1 MKNEIIEI
9 QTIADFDC
17 STEHEKMIA
26 YITSF
31 RLNLYNSGIH
41 CGPRAI
47 QDKFQDE
54 NLTPVPSI
62 STIARVLKN
71 QFLTNGRTGYY
82 QEDYPM

>member
-1 MKNEIIEI
+1 MKNKIIEI
-9 QTIADFDC
+9 NTVEEFDRL
-17 STEHEKMIA
+17 TKHEKMIV

-31 RLNLYNSGIH
+31 RLDLYGSGAQ

-47 QDKFQDE
+47 QDKLRDQ

-62 STIARVLKN
+62 STIARVLNN
-71 QFLTNGRTGYY
+71 QCLTNERTGYY

>member
-9 QTIADFDC
+9 NTASEFDC
-17 STEHEKMIA
+17 LAEHEKMIV
-26 YITSF
+26 YISFF
-31 RLNLYNSGIH
+31 RLNLYDNGVH

-47 QDKFQDE
+47 QNKLLDE

-62 STIARVLKN
+62 STIARVLKS
-71 QFLTNGRTGYY
+71 QCLTNGRTGYY

>member
-1 MKNEIIEI
+1 LKNKIVEINTASE
-9 QTIADFDC
+9 FDC
-17 STEHEKMIA
+17 LTGHEKMIV

-31 RLNLYNSGIH
+31 RLDLYNSGAH
-41 CGPRAI
+41 CGPRSI
-47 QDKFQDE
+47 QDKWQDE

-71 QFLTNGRTGYY
+71 QCLTNGRTGYY

>member
-9 QTIADFDC
+9 QTIEDFDR
-17 STEHEKMIA
+17 SPEHEKMIA

-41 CGPRAI
+41 CGPKAI
-47 QDKFQDE
+47 QDKLRDE

-62 STIARVLKN
+62 STISRVLN
-71 QFLTNGRTGYY
+71 SQCLTNGRTGYY

>member
-1 MKNEIIEI
+1 MKNDIIEI
-9 QTIADFDC
+9 NTASEFDRLTN
-17 STEHEKMIA
+17 SEKMIA

-31 RLNLYNSGIH
+31 RLDLYNSETH
-41 CGPRAI
+41 YGPKAI
-47 QDKFQDE
+47 QNKLRDE

-71 QFLTNGRTGYY
+71 QCLTNERTGYY